1 MQSKDVAN
9 SAIDIWCPH
18 SPWNGFGRQGCTTVT
33 KWVERT
39 EVLSGWKVIRS
50 KEPRIHQEPG
60 EEKMVLNGHYFG
72 VST

>member
-9 SAIDIWCPH
+9 SAIDTYCPH
-18 SPWNGFGRQGCTTVT
+18 SLWNGFGRQGCTTVT

-39 EVLSGWKVIRS
+39 EVLSGSKVIRS
-50 KEPRIHQEPG
+50 KEPTKIQEPA